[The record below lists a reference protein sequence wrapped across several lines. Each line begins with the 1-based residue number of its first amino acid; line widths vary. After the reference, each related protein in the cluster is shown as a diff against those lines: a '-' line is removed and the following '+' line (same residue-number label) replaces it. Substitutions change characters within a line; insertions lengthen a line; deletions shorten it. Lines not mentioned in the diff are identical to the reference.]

1 MDYKNFSAIY
11 DALCLSEKEVK
22 SQAAVAAILLAKQ
35 RVTVMFTKLFP
46 STLADVV
53 KRPTFDTKVFFP
65 IIAKYPEV
73 LRGNEEKFLHLL
85 DALGRYQKG
94 EKKPKAE
101 YAITMDV
108 FAILNSVL
116 IDDYLWKDP
125 NNRKAVIL
133 SAALQAVIPLMK
145 DNYSDPCVYALLSEK
160 LPVWQKGYPEV
171 AEGFENITGYV
182 HSETWF

>member
-22 SQAAVAAILLAKQ
+22 NQAAVDAILLAKQ

-73 LRGNEEKFLHLL
+73 LHGNEEKFLHLL

-133 SAALQAVIPLMK
+133 SAASFSLRSRHASSTPSFFAAIGIRMV
-145 DNYSDPCVYALLSEK
+145 C
-160 LPVWQKGYPEV
+160 
-171 AEGFENITGYV
+171 TGATTGGRT
-182 HSETWF
+182 SPR